1 MNHRVQEPCPPGH
14 EPVVAGVWQR
24 VWLLLVLGTALAV
37 LLGWTHHRSVPVAV
51 VEASQARLPCVSY
64 APYRRPGETPF
75 DPTHRVTEAHIEADL
90 RLLKP
95 FTGCVR
101 TYGASRG
108 LEAVPLVARKLGMQ
122 VYLGAWIGRNSDE
135 NQAELASAILLSQ
148 QFPDVVRLLVVGNEV
163 LLRKELTPP
172 QLALLL
178 AQAQAATQVAVAYA
192 DVWEFWVRH
201 AAVLLPHVDVVA
213 AHVLPYWEDE
223 PVGATQA
230 VDHVY
235 GIAATLKN
243 VFTPTPVLIAETGW
257 PAAGRQRGPARPG
270 VLEQA
275 TFVRAL
281 QARQATEPLDYNL
294 IEGFDQPWK
303 RALEGAMGGYWG
315 LLGADGTAR
324 FALTGPVIPDPLA
337 RWWLAAAALGALAG
351 LLVGRRSVWQA
362 ATLALSAAALAT
374 LGLVQGQ
381 ALQVWSRGP
390 LEWATGL
397 AMLVLSCG
405 LSSALALRLAQWMA
419 TGRAPPAP
427 HWLRWCRCGFLFGT
441 ALMALGL
448 VFDARYR
455 PLDWPSLALPAVLLA
470 ALAWLGER
478 TGQSDETDR
487 ETRFLAAVVGLCAPA
502 IAWQE
507 GVHNTE
513 AHLVAALLAVLA
525 VAVLWPQRGAA
536 RTSVKPASSTAGAE
550 SGTA

>member
-1 MNHRVQEPCPPGH
+1 MNHRVQEACLPDRGPA
-14 EPVVAGVWQR
+14 VVGLRRR
-24 VWLLLVLGTALAV
+24 VLLLLVFTSALAS
-37 LLGWTHHRSVPVAV
+37 LLGWACHRSMPVAV
-51 VEASQARLPCVSY
+51 VDAPQAQLPCVSY

-75 DPTHRVTEAHIEADL
+75 DPRHRVAEADIETDL

-95 FTGCVR
+95 FTRCVR
-101 TYGASRG
+101 TYGVSRG
-108 LEAVPLVARKLGMQ
+108 LEAVPAVARKLGMQ
-122 VYLGAWIGRNSDE
+122 VYLGAWIGRDTDE
-135 NQAELASAILLSQ
+135 NQAELTRAILLSQ

-172 QLALLL
+172 QLALLM
-178 AQAQAATQVAVAYA
+178 AQAQAATNVPVAYA

-201 AAVLLPHVDVVA
+201 APVLQPHVDVVA

-223 PVGATQA
+223 PVAAAQA

-235 GIAATLKN
+235 GIAETLKK
-243 VFTPTPVLIAETGW
+243 VFTTTPVLIAETGW
-257 PAAGRQRGPARPG
+257 PSAGRQRGPARPG

-315 LLGADGTAR
+315 LLGADGRAR
-324 FALTGPVIPDPLA
+324 FAMTGPVTPDPSA
-337 RWWLAAAALGALAG
+337 RWLLVVAVLGALAG
-351 LLVGRRSVWQA
+351 LLVGRRSVWQGT
-362 ATLALSAAALAT
+362 TLALSAAALAA
-374 LGLVQGQ
+374 LGLLQWQ

-390 LEWATGL
+390 LEWALGL
-397 AMLVLSCG
+397 AMLALSCG
-405 LSSALALRLAQWMA
+405 LSGIAAWRLAHWMA
-419 TGRAPPAP
+419 TGVAPPAP
-427 HWLRWCRCGFLFGT
+427 RGLGWCRLGFLFCT

-455 PLDWPSLALPAVLLA
+455 PLDWASLALPAVLLA

-478 TGQSDETDR
+478 TAPEAETGR
-487 ETRFLAAVVGLCAPA
+487 EARFLAAVAGVCAPA

-513 AHLVAALLAVLA
+513 AHLLAALLALLA
-525 VAVLWPQRGAA
+525 AAVLWPQRGVA
-536 RTSVKPASSTAGAE
+536 RTPAKPASSTAGAA
-550 SGTA
+550 SGTE